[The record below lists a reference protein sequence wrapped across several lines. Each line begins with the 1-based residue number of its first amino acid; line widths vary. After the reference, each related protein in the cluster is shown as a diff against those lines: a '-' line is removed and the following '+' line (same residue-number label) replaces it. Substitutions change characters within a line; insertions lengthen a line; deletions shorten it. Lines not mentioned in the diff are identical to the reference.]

1 MENFKDD
8 TKKLEYH
15 LKNKEKEKTLASG
28 SKVAKAN
35 EPNLMEWMKF
45 FYKKPLLKLIQHTCG
60 YLTLI
65 FVVIVAHNNLM
76 CNWEEFVYGQIH

>member
-1 MENFKDD
+1 VENFKDD
-8 TKKLEYH
+8 TKKLEHH

-45 FYKKPLLKLIQHTCG
+45 FYKKPL
-60 YLTLI
+60 
-65 FVVIVAHNNLM
+65 
-76 CNWEEFVYGQIH
+76 